1 MDKSLR
7 RYNKINAN
15 LGFVVDEL
23 RNKQTDMTE
32 HIVKNRMAIRRND
45 SYIQSFKTAVYN
57 VAQHIDDFNVLKSSV
72 NDNLYTKYVK
82 DKSMKYVEVD

>member
-1 MDKSLR
+1 MQLKMDTNNMDKSLR

-32 HIVKNRMAIRRND
+32 LIIKNRMAIRRND
-45 SYIQSFKTAVYN
+45 SYI
-57 VAQHIDDFNVLKSSV
+57 
-72 NDNLYTKYVK
+72 
-82 DKSMKYVEVD
+82 

>member
-1 MDKSLR
+1 MDTNNMDKSLR

-45 SYIQSFKTAVYN
+45 STIQSFKTAVYN
-57 VAQHIDDFNVLKSSV
+57 VAQHIDDFNDLKE
-72 NDNLYTKYVK
+72 NLNKCLYKKYVK
-82 DKSMKYVEVD
+82 E